1 MINLNL
7 PPMDTY
13 WVDPSHREYFIV
25 HWGDGFTPT
34 TVAAEANTV
43 RAYDDYHRNT
53 QGWGGIGYNLCV
65 GPATGEVYLGR
76 GLNAVGAHSPNR
88 NYNGIGVCVLGSPT
102 VVTDA
107 IKRGLRE
114 AYRIACEHTGKKLII
129 NVHRNSPGNY
139 TDCPGDALADWVMH
153 GGITASETSQKTP
166 TKRKGKQKMLLIHLK
181 DYATGS
187 WRPGSGHL
195 FAIVGEGF
203 FFRFTDQAVADRFA
217 RQLGNS
223 VEVTNAIWD
232 GLSQAARTGSNSP
245 AYRDKTDE
253 NIEKIAAGIEKI
265 AGDDTNG

>member
-114 AYRIACEHTGKKLII
+114 AYRIACEHTGKKLQI
-129 NVHRNSPGNY
+129 NVHRNSPGN
-139 TDCPGDALADWVMH
+139 TTTCPGDALTAWVMA
-153 GGITASETSQKTP
+153 GGITKPEAPKKETP
-166 TKRKGKQKMLLIHLK
+166 KRKRKEMHLIHIPEYVQGHWVPKSTPLYALVGPGYFQRITNPTRANALATIYGSSAQVSHAEWNDEVKAALLGSNDPGYAAMSTESKQMELLKKLLI
-181 DYATGS
+181 
-187 WRPGSGHL
+187 
-195 FAIVGEGF
+195 
-203 FFRFTDQAVADRFA
+203 
-217 RQLGNS
+217 
-223 VEVTNAIWD
+223 
-232 GLSQAARTGSNSP
+232 SQE
-245 AYRDKTDE
+245 E
-253 NIEKIAAGIEKI
+253 NHG
-265 AGDDTNG
+265 